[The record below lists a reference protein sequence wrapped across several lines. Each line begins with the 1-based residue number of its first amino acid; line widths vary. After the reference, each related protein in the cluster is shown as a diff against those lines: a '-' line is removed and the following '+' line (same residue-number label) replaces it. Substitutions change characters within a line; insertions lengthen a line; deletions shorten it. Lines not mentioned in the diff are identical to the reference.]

1 MFKKKLL
8 TLAAIAF
15 CAAIVT
21 AQTPTSEV
29 NEATFGLV
37 GDGAIDSLAFGNEDG
52 NGVVFGKYDSN
63 LNKVE
68 LGWGNALSD
77 TLWLSFYD
85 GFVMFGNTRE
95 TESVTKEYGVSDGV
109 NIDYVD
115 ERPREK
121 KADNTNPY
129 GYGDSLWFANTFA
142 AGFAIN
148 DTFGL
153 QAVWD
158 AEWSSWNKAAKI
170 TAGDSILSAGNTGT
184 DTLSS
189 EEKFSATG
197 KKVSKNYENVEN
209 FNRTN
214 KLTFNFKGAGVED
227 LGDIAFY
234 AKLNKVYTNLDF
246 SKRANDYS
254 EKTSVFGTT
263 TESITA
269 NGINQATT
277 IRPGLE
283 IETGFNLPEWGVVK
297 PSLAFVEDFNIGFVI
312 TENHTS
318 YSTVTQD
325 NTEKNTETIDYEY
338 TPGKTVDWKNTFTPK
353 FKLDFDVLDQLTLNA
368 EVSAAVAVSQNNKE
382 AGTWKQ
388 TQTDTTYFKTY
399 GETRKTVTTTE
410 GGDRQIENTFKTSVT
425 PKINLGLVYQL
436 IPGKT
441 NINFGVQVA
450 PGAYT
455 WTTTETTNSNI
466 NTIAT
471 TKTTDEYGVTGTS
484 KNVQIANNGT
494 ETKVTTFTN
503 GGTAANFRLGATWFF
518 TEKVK
523 FDATYGASFN
533 DVFGTSKF
541 GADVCVLF

>member
-8 TLAAIAF
+8 TLACAVF

-21 AQTPTSEV
+21 AQTPKSEV
-29 NEATFGLV
+29 SEATYGLV
-37 GDGAIDSLAFGNEDG
+37 EDGAIDSLAFGNEDG
-52 NGVVFGKYDSN
+52 NGIVFGKYDN
-63 LNKVE
+63 NDGKVE

-85 GFVMFGNTRE
+85 GFTIYGNTRE
-95 TESVTKEYGVSDGV
+95 SESVTKVYGVNDGV
-109 NIDYVD
+109 NVDYVD
-115 ERPREK
+115 ERPRVQ
-121 KADNTNPY
+121 KADNSAGVGT
-129 GYGDSLWFANTFA
+129 SMWFNNVFA
-142 AGFAIN
+142 AGVAIN
-148 DTFGL
+148 NTFGV

-158 AEWSSWNKAAKI
+158 ANWSNWNKAATI
-170 TAGDSILSAGNTGT
+170 TAGNSIMSAGDNGT

-197 KKVSKNYENVEN
+197 KKVSKSYDNVEN
-209 FNRTN
+209 FSRAN
-214 KLTFNFKGAGVED
+214 KITFNFKGAGIED

-269 NGINQATT
+269 NGIKQATT

-325 NTEKNTETIDYEY
+325 NTQKNTVTTDFEY

-353 FKLDFDVLDQLTLNA
+353 FKLDFDVLDQLTLKA
-368 EVSAAVAVSQNNKE
+368 EVSAAVAVAQNNKE
-382 AGTWKQ
+382 AGTWK
-388 TQTDTTYFKTY
+388 TTETSTTYNKTY
-399 GETRKTVTTTE
+399 GATSKKVETTE
-410 GGDRQIENTFKTSVT
+410 GGDRQNVNEFKTTVT
-425 PKINLGLVYQL
+425 PKIDLGLVYQL

-441 NINFGVQVA
+441 NLNFGIEVA
-450 PGAYT
+450 PGSYS

-466 NTIAT
+466 NTITT

-494 ETKVTTFTN
+494 ETKETTFVN
-503 GGTAANFRLGATWFF
+503 YGTAANFRLGATWFF
-518 TEKVK
+518 TENVK
-523 FDATYGASFN
+523 LDVTYGSSFG

-541 GADVCVLF
+541 GADICVLF